1 MRVLSSIAVSVNT
14 RLSKSLTVRRSR
26 LIGQHHNSHH
36 YEHQPH
42 HEKQY
47 SHADRASRDEPVGNC
62 RIDLSVLRIGGVV
75 THGDRLTHTMTCG
88 HGSKLRFKSHRLTRA
103 SGEVDHGAIH
113 SRAARIED
121 SLYEIDDGPG
131 CFHSAAGLSHLLH
144 RPYDPANQN
153 GDSDQ
158 DEKHAD
164 Q

>member
-1 MRVLSSIAVSVNT
+1 MRVLSSLAVSVNT

-75 THGDRLTHTMTCG
+75 THGDRLTHTMTSG
-88 HGSKLRFKSHRLTRA
+88 HGSKLRFKSHRLTSA
-103 SGEVDHGAIH
+103 SGEVYPGPIH
-113 SRAARIED
+113 PPPPPLQA
-121 SLYEIDDGPG
+121 P
-131 CFHSAAGLSHLLH
+131 LSHTNTS
-144 RPYDPANQN
+144 P
-153 GDSDQ
+153 S
-158 DEKHAD
+158 
-164 Q
+164 